1 MQRLRTVWMSLSG
14 LAAGMALAACQSDLT
29 GRDAAGQAA
38 LATGY
43 PFGTHRSC
51 DGEVA
56 RQLQANG
63 IPASAVDNIWYQDQM
78 NVQIGGDHRQV
89 GYDAFVRLND
99 QTGLVVI
106 DLTAQCF
113 ARQVYTR
120 DGLVLP
126 EISAF

>member
-1 MQRLRTVWMSLSG
+1 MRRLHAVWMSLPG
-14 LAAGMALAACQSDLT
+14 LAVGLALAACQSDST

-63 IPASAVDNIWYQDQM
+63 IAAAAVDNIWYQDQM
-78 NVQIGGDHRQV
+78 NVHIGGEHRTV
-89 GYDAFVRLND
+89 GYDAFVRLKD
-99 QTGLVVI
+99 QSGLVVV
-106 DLTAQCF
+106 DLTGQCF
-113 ARQVYTR
+113 TRQVYTR

-126 EISAF
+126 GISAF